1 MAAFR
6 LPGLLH
12 RFGSRFGGRFRR
24 GGKKPKHR
32 RVRTPNILQMEAV
45 ECGAASLAI
54 VLGHYRKFVSLEE
67 LRVACGVSRDGSKAN
82 NILKAA
88 RKYGFTAKGFKKE
101 PAALRDMPV
110 PMILHWNFNHFVVL
124 EGFDGQRAF
133 LNDPAVGPTEIST
146 EELDKAFTG
155 VALTFEP
162 TEEFKAGGERS
173 GLVQPLLRRGK
184 GLGTALTFVV
194 LVGMALLVPG
204 LVAPSFTRVFV
215 DQVLVKGLSAWM
227 RPLLLFMAATALVLA
242 ALTALQGRYLLRL
255 EARLAL
261 GNSSRFFWHV
271 LRLPIEFFNQRY
283 AGEIGNRVNINNRVA
298 VLLSRD
304 LATTAL
310 NLMVV
315 LIYALLMLQYDL
327 VLSVVS
333 VGIAALNVLALR
345 YVAARRAVLSQRMQ
359 QDRGKLMGTAMGGLQ
374 TIETVKASG
383 SEQDFFARWAGH
395 QAKVSNAAQQMRLT
409 EIFLG
414 AVPPLLL
421 SINVALVLGLGG
433 LRVIDGHLTMGMLV
447 AFQSLTLAFLT
458 PVNRLVGLGGQL
470 QELQGGL
477 NRLDDVLRAP
487 IDPAAGELSE
497 PALPGQT
504 EGADAAEP
512 APKSSSSAAA
522 SSAASS
528 SSPEAARRLD
538 GYLTLRDISFGYSRL
553 DPPLVD
559 AFSLELRPGSRVAL
573 VGGSG
578 SGKSTVAKLVAGLY
592 QPWTGEILFDGKP
605 RAEVPRAIMAQS
617 LTVVDQDI
625 SMFEGTLRDN
635 LTLWDQTVS
644 ELRLTNA
651 AKDACIHD
659 DITARPGG
667 YSAPV
672 EEGGRNFSG
681 GQRQRLEIARA
692 LVVNPRI
699 LVLDEATSALDPTTE
714 KIIDDNLRR
723 RGCTCLIVAHRLSTV
738 RDCDEIIVM
747 EKGKVVQRGTHAGL
761 VAEGGAYARLIATE

>member
-1 MAAFR
+1 MAPFNV
-6 LPGLLH
+6 PGLLQ
-12 RFGSRFGGRFRR
+12 RFGRVGSRLGSRFGGLFGRR
-24 GGKKPKHR
+24 GAAKPKQR

-45 ECGAASLAI
+45 ECGAAALAI
-54 VLGHYRKFVSLEE
+54 VLGHHRKFVSLEE
-67 LRVACGVSRDGSKAN
+67 LRVECGVSRDGSKAN

-88 RKYGFTAKGFKKE
+88 RKYGFTAKGFRKE
-101 PAALRDMPV
+101 PAALRELPA

-124 EGFDGQRAF
+124 EGFAGQRAF
-133 LNDPAVGPTEIST
+133 LNDPAVGPTEITT

-155 VALTFEP
+155 VVLTFEP
-162 TEEFKAGGERS
+162 TEQFVPSGEKAG
-173 GLVQPLLRRGK
+173 LIQPLLRRGK
-184 GLGTALTFVV
+184 GLATALSFVV

-215 DQVLVKGLSAWM
+215 DQVLVKELSAWM
-227 RPLLLFMAATALVLA
+227 RPLLLFMAATALVLG

-283 AGEIGNRVNINNRVA
+283 AGEIGNRVHINNRVA

-315 LIYALLMLQYDL
+315 VIYALLMLQYDL
-327 VLSVVS
+327 VLSLVS
-333 VGIAALNVLALR
+333 VVIAALNVLALR

-383 SEQDFFARWAGH
+383 SEPDFFARWAGH
-395 QAKVSNAAQQMRLT
+395 QAKVVNAAQQLRLT

-487 IDPAAGELSE
+487 LDPAARELAE
-497 PALPGQT
+497 PLLPGAPL
-504 EGADAAEP
+504 GDDAAP
-512 APKSSSSAAA
+512 SSAQ
-522 SSAASS
+522 
-528 SSPEAARRLD
+528 AARRLD
-538 GYLTLRDISFGYSRL
+538 GYLTLRDVSFGYSRL

-559 AFSLELRPGSRVAL
+559 KFSLEVRPGSRIAL

-592 QPWTGEILFDGKP
+592 EPWSGEILFDGKP
-605 RAEVPRAIMAQS
+605 RTEVPRAIMAQS

-667 YSAPV
+667 YAAAV

-714 KIIDDNLRR
+714 KLIDDNLRR
-723 RGCTCLIVAHRLSTV
+723 RGCTCLIVAHRLSTI
-738 RDCDEIIVM
+738 RDCDEIIVL

>member
-1 MAAFR
+1 MAPFDA
-6 LPGLLH
+6 PGLL
-12 RFGSRFGGRFRR
+12 GRFRR
-24 GGKKPKHR
+24 SRATKPTRR

-45 ECGAASLAI
+45 ECGAAALAI
-54 VLGHYRKFVSLEE
+54 VLGYHRRFVSLEE
-67 LRVACGVSRDGSKAN
+67 LRVDCGVSRDGSKAN
-82 NILKAA
+82 NIIKAA
-88 RKYGFTAKGFKKE
+88 RKHGFTAKGFRKE
-101 PAALRDMPV
+101 PAALRELPV

-124 EGFDGQRAF
+124 EGFAGQRVF
-133 LNDPAVGPTEIST
+133 LNDPAVGPSEVTV

-155 VALTFEP
+155 VVLTFEP
-162 TEEFKAGGERS
+162 TEQFTPGGEKA
-173 GLVQPLLRRGK
+173 GLVQPLRRRSR
-184 GLGTALTFVV
+184 GLAAALGFVV
-194 LVGMALLVPG
+194 LVGIALLVPG
-204 LVAPSFTRVFV
+204 LVAPTFTRVFV
-215 DQVLVKGLSAWM
+215 DQVLVKGLDAWM
-227 RPLLLFMAATALVLA
+227 RPLLLFMAATALALG

-255 EARLAL
+255 EARLSL

-283 AGEIGNRVNINNRVA
+283 AGEIGNRVHINNRVA

-315 LIYALLMLQYDL
+315 VVYALLMLQYDL
-327 VLSVVS
+327 LLSLVS
-333 VGIAALNVLALR
+333 VAIAALNVLALR
-345 YVAARRAVLSQRMQ
+345 HVAARRAVLSQRMQ

-383 SEQDFFARWAGH
+383 SEPDFFARWAGH
-395 QAKVSNAAQQMRLT
+395 QAKVVNAGQQLQLT
-409 EIFLG
+409 AIFLG

-421 SINVALVLGLGG
+421 SVNVALVLGLGG
-433 LRVIDGHLTMGMLV
+433 LRVIDGHLTMGMLM

-487 IDPAAGELSE
+487 LDPSAREL
-497 PALPGQT
+497 
-504 EGADAAEP
+504 AEP
-512 APKSSSSAAA
+512 LPSVAPRGDDAKP
-522 SSAASS
+522 
-528 SSPEAARRLD
+528 PEDGARRLD
-538 GYLTLRDISFGYSRL
+538 GYLTLREVSFGYSRL

-559 AFSLELRPGSRVAL
+559 GLSLELRPGSRVAL

-578 SGKSTVAKLVAGLY
+578 SGKSTVARLVAGLY
-592 QPWTGEILFDGKP
+592 EPWTGEILFDGRP
-605 RAEVPRAIMAQS
+605 RAEVARAVMAQS

-635 LTLWDQTVS
+635 LTLWDPTVS

-667 YSAPV
+667 YGAAV

-714 KIIDDNLRR
+714 KLIDDNLRR
-723 RGCTCLIVAHRLSTV
+723 RGCTCLIVAHRLSTI
-738 RDCDEIIVM
+738 RDCDEIIVL
-747 EKGKVVQRGTHAGL
+747 EKGKVVQRGTHADL
-761 VAEGGAYARLIATE
+761 VAQGGAYARLIATE

>member
-1 MAAFR
+1 MAPFK
-6 LPGLLH
+6 LPGLLR
-12 RFGSRFGGRFRR
+12 RFKGRRSA
-24 GGKKPKHR
+24 KPKRR

-45 ECGAASLAI
+45 ECGAAALAI
-54 VLGHYRKFVSLEE
+54 VLGYHRRFVSLEE
-67 LRVACGVSRDGSKAN
+67 LRVECGVSRDGSKAN
-82 NILKAA
+82 NIIKAA

-101 PAALRDMPV
+101 PAALREMPV
-110 PMILHWNFNHFVVL
+110 PMIVHWNFNHFLVV
-124 EGFDGQRAF
+124 EGFDDKRVF
-133 LNDPAVGPTEIST
+133 LNDPAVGPTEVT
-146 EELDKAFTG
+146 AEELDKAFTG
-155 VALTFEP
+155 VVLTFEP
-162 TEEFKAGGERS
+162 TAQFTPGGERA
-173 GLVQPLLRRGK
+173 GLVQPLKRRSR
-184 GLGTALTFVV
+184 GLAAALAFVV
-194 LVGMALLVPG
+194 LVGVALLVPG

-215 DQVLVKGLSAWM
+215 DQVLVKGLDAWM
-227 RPLLLFMAATALVLA
+227 RPLLLFMAATALVLG

-255 EARLAL
+255 EARLSL

-283 AGEIGNRVNINNRVA
+283 AGEIGNRVHINNRVA

-315 LIYALLMLQYDL
+315 VIYALLMLQYDL
-327 VLSVVS
+327 LLSLVS
-333 VGIAALNVLALR
+333 VAIAAANVLALR

-374 TIETVKASG
+374 TIETVKAGG
-383 SEQDFFARWAGH
+383 SEADFFARWAGH
-395 QAKVSNAAQQMRLT
+395 QAKVVNAGQQLQLT

-421 SINVALVLGLGG
+421 SVNVALVLGIGG
-433 LRVIDGHLTMGMLV
+433 LRVIDGHLTMGMLM

-487 IDPAAGELSE
+487 LDPSTRDLTEPASQPRGDAAGSSE
-497 PALPGQT
+497 
-504 EGADAAEP
+504 EGG
-512 APKSSSSAAA
+512 
-522 SSAASS
+522 
-528 SSPEAARRLD
+528 RRLD
-538 GYLTLRDISFGYSRL
+538 GYLTLRDVSFGYSRL

-559 AFSLELRPGSRVAL
+559 GLNLELRPGSRVAL

-592 QPWTGEILFDGKP
+592 EPWTGEILFDGQP
-605 RAEVPRAIMAQS
+605 RAEVPRGVMAQS

-644 ELRLTNA
+644 EHRLTTA

-667 YSAPV
+667 YGAAV

-723 RGCTCLIVAHRLSTV
+723 RGCTCLIVAHRLSTI
-738 RDCDEIIVM
+738 RDCDEIILLD
-747 EKGKVVQRGTHAGL
+747 KGKVVQRGTHAAL

>member
-1 MAAFR
+1 MAPFSASS
-6 LPGLLH
+6 LL
-12 RFGSRFGGRFRR
+12 SRFRR
-24 GGKKPKHR
+24 RGAPKPKRR
-32 RVRTPNILQMEAV
+32 RVRTPHILQMEAV
-45 ECGAASLAI
+45 ECGAAALAI
-54 VLGHYRKFVSLEE
+54 VLGYHRRFVPLEE
-67 LRVACGVSRDGSKAN
+67 LRVECGVSRDGSKAT
-82 NILKAA
+82 NIVKAA

-101 PAALRDMPV
+101 PGTLRDLPL
-110 PMILHWNFNHFVVL
+110 PMIAHWNFNHFLVV
-124 EGFDGQRAF
+124 EGFDDQRVF
-133 LNDPAVGPTEIST
+133 LNDPAIGPTEVTT
-146 EELDKAFTG
+146 EEFDKAFTG
-155 VALTFEP
+155 VVLTFEP
-162 TEEFKAGGERS
+162 TDKFVPGGERA
-173 GLVQPLLRRGK
+173 GLIQPLRRRAK
-184 GLGTALTFVV
+184 GLAAAIAFVV
-194 LVGMALLVPG
+194 LVGIAMLVPG
-204 LVAPSFTRVFV
+204 MVAPTFTRVFV
-215 DQVLVKGLSAWM
+215 DQVLVKGLDAWL
-227 RPLLLFMAATALVLA
+227 RPLLLFMAATALVVG

-255 EARLAL
+255 EARLSL

-283 AGEIGNRVNINNRVA
+283 AGEIGNRVHINNRVA

-315 LIYALLMLQYDL
+315 VIYAILMLQYDL
-327 VLSVVS
+327 VLSLVS

-345 YVAARRAVLSQRMQ
+345 HVAARRAVLSQRMQ

-374 TIETVKASG
+374 TIETVKACG
-383 SEQDFFARWAGH
+383 SEPDFFARWAGH
-395 QAKVSNAAQQMRLT
+395 QAKVVNAGQQLQLT

-421 SINVALVLGLGG
+421 SINVALVLGIGG
-433 LRVIDGHLTMGMLV
+433 LRVIDGHLTMGMLM

-487 IDPAAGELSE
+487 LDPSAREL
-497 PALPGQT
+497 
-504 EGADAAEP
+504 AEP
-512 APKSSSSAAA
+512 ATEPATRPGGDEAGKSDVM
-522 SSAASS
+522 
-528 SSPEAARRLD
+528 ARRLE
-538 GYLTLRDISFGYSRL
+538 GYLTLREVTFGYSRL
-553 DPPLVD
+553 DPPLVEGL
-559 AFSLELRPGSRVAL
+559 SLELRPGSRIAL

-578 SGKSTVAKLVAGLY
+578 SGKSTVARLVAGLY
-592 QPWTGEILFDGKP
+592 EPWSGEILFDGRP
-605 RAEVPRAIMAQS
+605 RAEIARTIMAQS

-625 SMFEGTLRDN
+625 SMFEGSLRDN

-644 ELRLTNA
+644 ELRLTTA

-667 YSAPV
+667 YGAAV
-672 EEGGRNFSG
+672 EEAGRNFSG

-723 RGCTCLIVAHRLSTV
+723 RGCTCLIVAHRLSTI

-747 EKGKVVQRGTHAGL
+747 EKGKVVQRGTHSDL